1 MFGKHV
7 VEKLSAY
14 CQGELTPEESRHVAE
29 HLLTCVR
36 CHTELEEIRLGIKLA
51 EQLPQATAPAS
62 LWTEIEHALAQ
73 QSRQETSRV
82 THSTLESAQ
91 AVGSHSK
98 KSRQQASQTPSF
110 LPAFSL
116 TWPRT
121 LAFGALLLFALGAAS
136 VWYYVRVSSRA
147 WQVARLNGSPEI
159 DSKQMSDTGSL
170 SVGEWLVTDNI
181 SRALIKVGLI
191 GNVEIDP
198 NTRVRLVETSATE
211 HRLELARGRMHARI
225 WAPPRLFFVDTP
237 SAEAIDLG
245 CAYTLEVDDAGN
257 GLLKVTSGYVAL
269 DAKGRTSVV
278 PIGAACATRKGTGP
292 GTPFFEDSTEN
303 FRAALNGFD
312 FDAKDAESRSKSL
325 QTVLTEARKRDGLT
339 LWNLLPRVEGAER
352 ERVYERL
359 AELVPPPQEVTRE
372 GVLRL
377 DELMLD
383 QWKEVMRPDWFKQT
397 N

>member
-14 CQGELTPEESRHVAE
+14 CQGELAPEESRRVAE
-29 HLLTCVR
+29 HVLTCTR
-36 CHTELEEIRLGIKLA
+36 CHRELEEIKLGIKLA

-62 LWTEIEHALAQ
+62 LWSEIENALALEQ
-73 QSRQETSRV
+73 AQSETARAAHLHLEKSEADDSR
-82 THSTLESAQ
+82 
-91 AVGSHSK
+91 SK
-98 KSRQQASQTPSF
+98 HSRQQSSQPSS
-110 LPAFSL
+110 LLSHFSF
-116 TWPRT
+116 TWPRV
-121 LAFGALLLFALGAAS
+121 LAFSALLLFAVGASA
-136 VWYYVRVSSRA
+136 VWYYARVSGRA
-147 WQVARLNGSPEI
+147 WQVARLGGSPEI
-159 DSKQMSDTGSL
+159 DSKRIGDTDSL
-170 SVGEWLVTDNI
+170 AVGEWLVTDNI

-211 HRLELARGRMHARI
+211 HRLELARGRLHARI

-292 GTPFFEDSTEN
+292 GTPFFEDSTES
-303 FRAALNGFD
+303 FRAALNRFD
-312 FDAKDAESRSKSL
+312 FEANDAESRSQAL

-339 LWNLLPRVEGAER
+339 LWNLLSRVEGTER
-352 ERVYERL
+352 E
-359 AELVPPPQEVTRE
+359 
-372 GVLRL
+372 
-377 DELMLD
+377 
-383 QWKEVMRPDWFKQT
+383 
-397 N
+397 

>member
-14 CQGELTPEESRHVAE
+14 CQGELSPEESRRVAE
-29 HLLTCVR
+29 HVLTCTR
-36 CHTELEEIRLGIKLA
+36 CHRELEDVKLGIKLA
-51 EQLPQATAPAS
+51 KQLPQATAPAS
-62 LWTEIEHALAQ
+62 LWSEIENALALEQ
-73 QSRQETSRV
+73 TQSETARAAHLHLEKSEADDSR
-82 THSTLESAQ
+82 
-91 AVGSHSK
+91 SK
-98 KSRQQASQTPSF
+98 HSRQQSSQPST
-110 LPAFSL
+110 LLSHFSF
-116 TWPRT
+116 TWPRV
-121 LAFGALLLFALGAAS
+121 LAFSALLLFAVGASA
-136 VWYYVRVSSRA
+136 VWYYARVSGRA
-147 WQVARLNGSPEI
+147 WQVARLGGSPEI
-159 DSKQMSDTGSL
+159 DSKRIGDTDSL
-170 SVGEWLVTDNI
+170 AVGEWLVTDGI

-211 HRLELARGRMHARI
+211 HRLELARGRLHARI

-278 PIGAACATRKGTGP
+278 PMGAACATRKGTGP
-292 GTPFFEDSTEN
+292 GTPFFEDSTES
-303 FRAALNGFD
+303 FRAALNRFD
-312 FDAKDAESRSKSL
+312 FEATDVESRSQAL
-325 QTVLTEARKRDGLT
+325 QTVLTQARKRDGLT
-339 LWNLLPRVEGAER
+339 LWNLLSRVEGTGR

-383 QWKEVMRPDWFKQT
+383 QWKEVMRPDWFKQ

>member
-1 MFGKHV
+1 MFGRHV

-14 CQGELTPEESRHVAE
+14 CQGELTQEESRLVAE
-29 HLLTCVR
+29 HVLTCTR
-36 CHTELEEIRLGIKLA
+36 CHRELEEVKLGIKFA

-62 LWTEIEHALAQ
+62 LWSEIENALAE
-73 QSRQETSRV
+73 QSQHETSEAGQLNLERAKV
-82 THSTLESAQ
+82 DHSL
-91 AVGSHSK
+91 SK
-98 KSRQQASQTPSF
+98 HSRQQASHHSS
-110 LPAFSL
+110 LLSSFSL
-116 TWPRT
+116 TWPRA
-121 LAFGALLLFALGAAS
+121 LAFGALLLFAIGAAS
-136 VWYYVRVSSRA
+136 VWYYVRVSQKA
-147 WQVARLNGSPEI
+147 WEVARLDGSPEI
-159 DSKQMSDTGSL
+159 DSKRIGDTDSL
-170 SVGEWLVTDNI
+170 GVGEWLVTDAV

-211 HRLELARGRMHARI
+211 HRLELAKGRLHARI

-257 GLLKVTSGYVAL
+257 GMLHVTSGYVAL
-269 DAKGRTSVV
+269 DSKGRTSVV
-278 PIGAACATRKGTGP
+278 PIGAACATRKGEGP
-292 GTPFFEDSTEN
+292 GTPFFEDSTEA
-303 FRAALNGFD
+303 FRAALNRFD
-312 FDAKDAESRSKSL
+312 FETKDAGSHSQAL

-339 LWNLLPRVEGAER
+339 LWNLLPRVEGKER
-352 ERVYERL
+352 EHVYERL

-383 QWKEVMRPDWFKQT
+383 QWKEVMRPDWFKQ
-397 N
+397 

>member
-14 CQGELTPEESRHVAE
+14 CQGELTQEESRLVAE
-29 HLLTCVR
+29 HVLTCVR
-36 CHTELEEIRLGIKLA
+36 CHRELEEIKLGIKLA
-51 EQLPQATAPAS
+51 AQLPQATAPAS
-62 LWTEIEHALAQ
+62 LWSEIENTLAA
-73 QSRQETSRV
+73 QSQPETSSAGRLQ
-82 THSTLESAQ
+82 LESAK
-91 AVGSHSK
+91 ADKARSKHSG
-98 KSRQQASQTPSF
+98 QQAFQPSSF
-110 LPAFSL
+110 LSPFSL
-116 TWPRT
+116 TWPRVF
-121 LAFGALLLFALGAAS
+121 AFSALLLFAFGAGAI
-136 VWYYVRVSSRA
+136 WYYVRVSSRA
-147 WQVARLNGSPEI
+147 WEVARLGGEPLI

-170 SVGEWLVTDNI
+170 SVGEWLVTDAV

-211 HRLELARGRMHARI
+211 HRLELARGRLHARI

-278 PIGAACATRKGTGP
+278 PIGAACATRKGAGP
-292 GTPFFEDSTEN
+292 GTPFFEDSTES
-303 FRAALNGFD
+303 FRAALNRFD
-312 FDAKDAESRSKSL
+312 FEAKDNESRSEAL

-339 LWNLLPRVEGAER
+339 LWNLLPRVEGKER